1 MVRADRT
8 RNIVASTIA
17 RDPGFEYF
25 FKNKFT
31 SVCHTNEKQKKRQ
44 KTKPN
49 NITQE
54 NQTKIDRSSMNCVQF
69 VPLRRACSAGPS
81 CASQRLRGGG
91 GKVAFVV
98 DEMSTSIIEKQT
110 SIIKPTNGRRTLYD
124 TIRTALH
131 QRGKLL
137 LSIAMLLALCCT
149 SEIEK

>member
-1 MVRADRT
+1 VSHKRETKKATKNKTKQYNTRKPNENRSIVDELRSVRAFAPRLLSWPVMRVT
-8 RNIVASTIA
+8 A
-17 RDPGFEYF
+17 
-25 FKNKFT
+25 
-31 SVCHTNEKQKKRQ
+31 
-44 KTKPN
+44 
-49 NITQE
+49 
-54 NQTKIDRSSMNCVQF
+54 
-69 VPLRRACSAGPS
+69 PS
-81 CASQRLRGGG
+81 WGGGGGG